1 MARNANTEQRKAGL
15 QQFKDPNAPKG
26 SIRWDESRKRGV
38 IGTGGRKAEDGGEK

>member
-1 MARNANTEQRKAGL
+1 MARNANTPERKAGL

-38 IGTGGRKAEDGGEK
+38 IGTGGKAGDER